1 MNKKII
7 LTSLPLFL
15 LSSCTKTERN
25 TEKYKKNG
33 YYMWKNKYDSFEE
46 MVNAEKD
53 YKARNIGFPL
63 GANYVVFP
71 FEIVSYEAE
80 YAIRGVCP
88 CRVVLYDGSP
98 EFHHQ
103 DGEICEYLFG
113 RTFLITY
120 SKANLK
126 VTFYYKFVDELN
138 EETFVDLHWH
148 LHDTDN
154 RDYAL
159 ENSKG
164 ENLCELYFS
173 KQWTDENRQ
182 FVFDTISEACRYDNL
197 VDFNY

>member
-1 MNKKII
+1 MNKRII
-7 LTSLPLFL
+7 LTSLLLLL

-33 YYMWKNKYDSFEE
+33 YYNWTNKYNSFEE

-53 YKARNIGFPL
+53 YNARNIGTPL

-80 YAIRGVCP
+80 YAIRGVCS

-98 EFHHQ
+98 EFHHH
-103 DGEICEYLFG
+103 DGEKCEYLIG
-113 RTFLITY
+113 RTFQITY
-120 SKANLK
+120 SKANSK
-126 VTFYYKFVDELN
+126 VYFYYKFVDELN
-138 EETFVDLHWH
+138 EETFVDLHW
-148 LHDTDN
+148 LSLDAN
-154 RDYAL
+154 NINYAL

-182 FVFDTISEACRYDNL
+182 FVFDTISEACRYDNI
-197 VDFNY
+197 VDFGI